1 MESSGNKKTWGTLDV
16 VFALVG
22 IMAGVVLTRA
32 LGIGLSGT
40 RGWYNAAVM
49 TALYLFFLAI
59 VVMFSIVK
67 YGLPWRDLGFKK
79 FRPLRILWLAT
90 AWWLAVRA
98 VIFVYSLTITSLAG
112 LFGAK
117 PPIESVSTVPRIFGP
132 GLTGFALAVL
142 VAVIIGPIIEE
153 IFFRGFMYPAFK
165 RVFGVWPAIIISSV
179 IFGVFHADPWLMAP
193 IALMGVA
200 LAYLYEKEGTLAAP
214 IAFHALNNLVSV
226 IIVYTLVGK

>member
-1 MESSGNKKTWGTLDV
+1 MHSSESSKTWGTLDV
-16 VFALVG
+16 VFALAG
-22 IMAGVVLTRA
+22 ITAGVVLTRA
-32 LGIGLSGT
+32 LGVGLSGT
-40 RGWYNAAVM
+40 VGWYNAAVM
-49 TALYLFFLAI
+49 TVLYLFFLA
-59 VVMFSIVK
+59 VVLLFSVVK
-67 YGLPWRDLGFKK
+67 YGRPLSELGFRK
-79 FRPLRILWLAT
+79 FRPVRVIWLAT

-98 VIFVYSLTITSLAG
+98 VILVYSLLITSLAG

-117 PPIESVSTVPRIFGP
+117 PPTGTVSTVPRIFGP
-132 GLTGFALAVL
+132 GWTGFALAVL
-142 VAVIIGPIIEE
+142 VAVIIGPVIEE

-226 IIVYTLVGK
+226 IIVYTLVLK